1 MADKKE
7 LYVSID
13 PVVYRA
19 NKSNVLLCQ
28 ADLLDAIKRLQ
39 NLGVLTRQ
47 KAKLKIQLYGL
58 FSSVLADLDKIKGRL
73 PTSKVPKSV
82 KEVVVGE
89 KKVEVK
95 RDFSKRGAVDQ
106 ELMEIQEKLRELNG

>member
-13 PVVYRA
+13 PAVYRT

-39 NLGVLTRQ
+39 NLRVLARQ
-47 KAKLKIQLYGL
+47 KAKLKIELHKL
-58 FSSVLADLDKIKGRL
+58 FVAI
-73 PTSKVPKSV
+73 PV
-82 KEVVVGE
+82 
-89 KKVEVK
+89 
-95 RDFSKRGAVDQ
+95 
-106 ELMEIQEKLRELNG
+106 N